1 VINDSGTA
9 ALAVAPF
16 MLDGEQLHEH
26 IQRTHDASAVWPGSY
41 AVLAVRLMASG
52 ALPLE
57 YQPEAD
63 ARRVQEALRVL
74 GGLLRNDDRVAV
86 IRPNELIVVLR
97 GLPSPEYAELGA
109 TSILSRLNGWNPGE
123 LLHGKLRA
131 TVGIATSV
139 SASDRPVDL
148 VRHARSAARL
158 AATTTTGYQ
167 IHRPADTQRTPH
179 NLEPA
184 LRAALVAN
192 ELYLVFQPQ
201 ISLMGGGA
209 VAVEALARWNQ
220 TGAGPVPPDRFIP
233 LAEQCGLLPRLT
245 RLILNTALRQHR
257 RFLDAGLHVSMAINV
272 SPMDLRE
279 RDFCE
284 LVEQTL
290 QTWSVSPGDI
300 TLEITETAPVH
311 DPEEVVPLLKQLKDI
326 GVQLSIDDF
335 GTGYS
340 SLSLLRQLPVDEIK
354 IDQQF
359 VRGLLASRQN
369 LDIVR
374 TTLALA
380 SNFGLRVVAEGIED
394 GATLDALRDMGC
406 EFGQGFGIARPL
418 AAVDA
423 AEWLRER
430 ARSRFGQVF

>member
-1 VINDSGTA
+1 MIDEPGTGTLA
-9 ALAVAPF
+9 ASPF
-16 MLDGEQLHEH
+16 MLAGEQLHEH
-26 IQRTHDASAVWPGSY
+26 IRRTHDAGVASPGSY

-52 ALPLE
+52 APPLD
-57 YQPEAD
+57 YQPEAE

-74 GGLLRNDDRVAV
+74 GGLLRTDDRVAV

-109 TSILSRLNGWNPGE
+109 TSILSRLNGRNPGE
-123 LLHGKLRA
+123 SPHGNLRA
-131 TVGIATSV
+131 TVGIATSA
-139 SASDRPVDL
+139 SASDRPGDL
-148 VRHARSAARL
+148 VRYARTAVRL
-158 AATTTTGYQ
+158 AATTPAGYQ
-167 IHRPADTQRTPH
+167 IHRPADAQRTPH
-179 NLEPA
+179 GLEPA
-184 LRAALVAN
+184 LRAAITAN
-192 ELYLVFQPQ
+192 ELHLVFQPQ
-201 ISLMGGGA
+201 ISLVGGGA
-209 VAVEALARWNQ
+209 VAVEALARWHQ
-220 TGAGPVPPDRFIP
+220 TGTGLVPPDRFIP
-233 LAEQCGLLPRLT
+233 LAEECGLLPRLT
-245 RLILNTALRQHR
+245 RLILNTALRQQR

-279 RDFCE
+279 HDFCD
-284 LVEQTL
+284 LVEQAL
-290 QTWSVSPGDI
+290 QTWSVSPGDV

-311 DPEEVVPLLKQLKDI
+311 DPEEVVPRLKRLKDI

-359 VRGLLASRQN
+359 VRGLLVSRQK

-394 GATLDALRDMGC
+394 EATLDVLRDMGC
-406 EFGQGFGIARPL
+406 KFGQGFGIAHPL

-423 AEWLRER
+423 AGWLHER
-430 ARSRFGQVF
+430 ARSRFGQVS

>member
-1 VINDSGTA
+1 MINEPGTETLTA
-9 ALAVAPF
+9 APF
-16 MLDGEQLHEH
+16 MLAGEQLHEH
-26 IQRTHDASAVWPGSY
+26 IRRTHDASAAWPGSY

-52 ALPLE
+52 APPLD

-63 ARRVQEALRVL
+63 ALRLQDALRVI
-74 GGLLRNDDRVAV
+74 GSLLRADDRIAV

-97 GLPSPEYAELGA
+97 GLLSPEYAELGA
-109 TSILSRLNGWNPGE
+109 TSILSRLNGHNPGE
-123 LLHGKLRA
+123 SLHGKLRA
-131 TVGIATSV
+131 MVGIATSM
-139 SASDRPVDL
+139 SASDLPGDL
-148 VRHARSAARL
+148 VRYARTAVRV
-158 AATTTTGYQ
+158 AATTPSGYQ
-167 IHRPADTQRTPH
+167 VHQPADAHHTPYD
-179 NLEPA
+179 LEPA
-184 LRAALVAN
+184 LRAAIIAN
-192 ELYLVFQPQ
+192 ELHLVFQPQ
-201 ISLMGGGA
+201 ISLVGGGA
-209 VAVEALARWNQ
+209 VAVEALARWNRP
-220 TGAGPVPPDRFIP
+220 GAGLVPPDKFIP

-257 RFLDAGLHVSMAINV
+257 RFMDAGLHVSMAINV

-284 LVEQTL
+284 LVDQAL

-359 VRGLLASRQN
+359 VRGLLASRQK

-394 GATLDALRDMGC
+394 TATLDALRDMGC
-406 EFGQGFGIARPL
+406 EFGQGFGISRPL
-418 AAVDA
+418 AAEDA

-430 ARSRFGQVF
+430 ARSRFGQVS